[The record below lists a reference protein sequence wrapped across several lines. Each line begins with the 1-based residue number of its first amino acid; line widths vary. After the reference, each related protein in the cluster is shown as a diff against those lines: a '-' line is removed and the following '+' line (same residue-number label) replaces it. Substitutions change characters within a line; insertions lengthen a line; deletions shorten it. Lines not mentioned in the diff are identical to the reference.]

1 MSWRLLEEAQHWGK
15 YNILQEVKFKDV
27 IINYVGNVVGA
38 HAGPGVL
45 AAIFLGKN
53 R

>member
-1 MSWRLLEEAQHWGK
+1 MRHCLEEAETLK
-15 YNILQEVKFKDV
+15 NMILEEVKFKNIV
-27 IINYVGNVVGA
+27 INYIGNVVGA

-45 AAIFLGKN
+45 AALFLGEN

>member
-1 MSWRLLEEAQHWGK
+1 MILE
-15 YNILQEVKFKDV
+15 EVKFKNV

-45 AAIFLGKN
+45 AAVFLGSN

>member
-1 MSWRLLEEAQHWGK
+1 MSWRLLRRRETLRDIILEE
-15 YNILQEVKFKDV
+15 QEFKNV
-27 IINYVGNVVGA
+27 VVNYVGNVVGA

-45 AAIFLGKN
+45 AALFLGSN